1 MSKLRLEILTIEGK
15 RFDDEVDMVIA
26 PGSEGML
33 GILPKHIPVL
43 TALTWG
49 ELQVKIEGQADQFFA
64 IGGGYMEV
72 QPDHVIVM
80 ADSAERATD
89 IDLERAEAARQRA
102 ENLLSTQ
109 KTESDIDAARAEAAL
124 RRSLARIKVAEKR
137 KRSNRTKRNR
147 PPE

>member
-1 MSKLRLEILTIEGK
+1 MSRLRLEILTIEGK
-15 RFDDEVDMVIA
+15 QFDEEVDMVIA

-43 TALTWG
+43 TALTYG
-49 ELQVKIEGQADQFFA
+49 ELQVKVENQPDQFFA

-80 ADSAERATD
+80 ADSAERATE
-89 IDLERAEAARQRA
+89 IDVERAEVARQRA
-102 ENLLSTQ
+102 EKLLTEEKTQ
-109 KTESDIDAARAEAAL
+109 TEVDAARAEAAL

-137 KRSNRTKRNR
+137 KRNKRTSHNR